1 MPVADIFRAYM
12 GTADGP
18 TRGRDGHY
26 GSLQHGVIA
35 PISHVGDMVPIV
47 TGIALSFA
55 ARGSGQVAMT
65 WIGDGST
72 KAGVAHEGLNF
83 AAVRHAPAIF
93 IIQNNQVALGTRLE
107 QHHLPAATSRFA
119 DWPRAYGM
127 WGGEFDGNNVLD
139 AYALAVCAVE
149 RCRRGEGPA
158 LLVAETF
165 RMGGHATHDEA
176 EARETFPAE
185 LFERWGRRDPIG
197 LYEEYLADEGV
208 SRSALSDVE
217 AEVEAEVE
225 RAQEEA
231 LASKRDHMPAGE
243 SAVDG
248 VYA

>member
-1 MPVADIFRAYM
+1 
-12 GTADGP
+12 
-18 TRGRDGHY
+18 
-26 GSLQHGVIA
+26 
-35 PISHVGDMVPIV
+35 MVPIV

-55 ARGSGQVAMT
+55 VRGTGQVAMT

-83 AAVRHAPAIF
+83 AAVRRVPAIL

-107 QHHLPAATSRFA
+107 QHHLPAHTSRFA

-139 AYALAVCAVE
+139 AYALTVLAVE
-149 RCRRGEGPA
+149 RCRRGDGPA

-176 EARETFPAE
+176 EARETFAAE
-185 LFERWGRRDPIG
+185 LFERWGRRDPVA
-197 LYEEYLADEGV
+197 LYEEYLVDDGV
-208 SRSALSDVE
+208 SRAALGDVE

-231 LASKRDHMPAGE
+231 LVSRRERMPAGA
-243 SAVDG
+243 SAVVG